1 MNRIFK
7 TVFSRARNAYVVA
20 NEKSALRGKPAKT
33 ALAVTLALSVMA
45 GSACAWGTHG
55 KINDPQS
62 WQSQEYRMDW
72 GLEAM
77 NAAEAYALGYTG
89 QNVQLGVMDSGV
101 LSSHQ
106 EFDRNRI
113 TVTSVSG
120 EYGSEGNRYPQSVKE
135 GNEGLPYHKGQ
146 AYSLTGEFVDGLN
159 DSHGTHCT
167 GTIAA
172 ARDGHEMHGVAF
184 DAKVVVGNTGA
195 TDDNN
200 YGPFQDYAYFYE
212 GWKALVQ
219 AGAKVINNSWG
230 TNTRVFK
237 RYELNENGSVK
248 KVNGEPVVY
257 TGSYKDHLA
266 VDTEAQMQYEYFLF
280 KKMYAGQDDFVKA
293 ARDAV
298 KGHDSVQIFTTGNR
312 NFANPYFRPAYPYYQ
327 PDIEDQ
333 WIAVAGL
340 EQVWEY
346 EKDKDGNDLK
356 VELKDQ
362 KGNKIG
368 TQATVT
374 KRQGSRYRLVDNWN
388 EAGVA
393 KWWTITAPGKFV
405 YSTLAKKDHGGKF
418 VFTDKAD
425 PFANP
430 KATTH
435 NSGYLT
441 QTATDDYGIKS
452 GTSMAA
458 PHVTGAMGVILSR
471 FPEMTASQAR
481 TVMFT
486 TAQHEGI
493 EGWTNT
499 DGTEPA
505 AGEVSDR
512 MGWGVP
518 DLKSAMFGP
527 RQLLGE
533 FNYTLNGED
542 IWENDISQVAMDQ
555 RRREEAAWMQL
566 TRNGTKLSAFPYELG
581 EGAEVKLGGTMSSDR
596 IKLSDAK
603 RWRAEFFKTRAAAI
617 QARQYDGVLVKSGS
631 GTLTLCGTN
640 TYRGGTTVAQ
650 GTLVALPQSLGLGTV
665 TVKNGATLE
674 VADQIDQ
681 GLKSGKKAV
690 KAQANAAL
698 RIVAEHG
705 ATIVLH
711 NDADRALVQVA
722 PNAVATIIVK

>member
-7 TVFSRARNAYVVA
+7 TLFSRVRNSYIVA
-20 NEKSALRGKPAKT
+20 DEKTALRGKPAKSVVAVAL
-33 ALAVTLALSVMA
+33 ALAVLA
-45 GSACAWGTHG
+45 GNACAWGTHG
-55 KINDPQS
+55 QLNEPES
-62 WQSQEYRMDW
+62 WQTQEYRMDW
-72 GLEAM
+72 GLHAM
-77 NAAEAYALGYTG
+77 NAAQAYAMGFTG

-101 LSSHQ
+101 LQSHQ
-106 EFDRNRI
+106 EFDRDRI
-113 TVTSVSG
+113 SLTNVKG
-120 EYGSEGNRYPQSVKE
+120 QYGSDGNRYPQSVT
-135 GNEGLPYHKGQ
+135 NDNQGLAYHKGQ
-146 AYSLTGEFVDGLN
+146 AYEVTGEFIDGVN

-200 YGPFQDYAYFYE
+200 YGPFQDYDFFYN
-212 GWKALVQ
+212 GWKALVD

-237 RYELNENGSVK
+237 RYELNADGSVK
-248 KVNGEPVVY
+248 KVNGQALVY

-280 KKMYAGQDDFVKA
+280 RKMYAGHDNFVKA

-298 KGHDSVQIFTTGNR
+298 KGHDSVQVFTTGNR
-312 NFANPYFRPAYPYYQ
+312 NFANPYFRPAYPYFQ

-346 EKDKDGNDLK
+346 EKDAKGKDLI

-362 KGNKIG
+362 KGREIG
-368 TQATVT
+368 TQANVT
-374 KRQGSRYRLVDNWN
+374 KREATRYRLVDNWN

-393 KWWTITAPGKFV
+393 KWWTITAPGKFI

-418 VFTDKAD
+418 VFTDKND
-425 PFANP
+425 PLANP
-430 KATTH
+430 DATTH
-435 NSGYLT
+435 DSGYLS
-441 QTATDDYGIKS
+441 QTATDDYGVKN

-471 FPEMTASQAR
+471 YPEMTASQAR
-481 TVMFT
+481 TVLLT
-486 TAQHEGI
+486 TAAHEGI

-505 AGEVSDR
+505 EGEVSDR
-512 MGWGVP
+512 MGWGIP

-527 RQLLGE
+527 RQFLGE
-533 FNYTLNGED
+533 FNYTLNGTD

-555 RRREEAAWMQL
+555 RRREEARWMTL
-566 TRNGTKLSAFPYELG
+566 THNGTKLDAFPYELG
-581 EGAEVKLGGTMSSDR
+581 EGADVKLGGTMDNDQISLR
-596 IKLSDAK
+596 DAK
-603 RWRAEFFKTRAAAI
+603 RWRGEFFKTRAAAI
-617 QARQYDGVLVKSGS
+617 QSRQYDGKLVKSGT
-631 GTLTLCGTN
+631 GTLILTGHN

-650 GTLVALPQSLGLGTV
+650 GTLIALPQSLGTGDV
-665 TVKNGATLE
+665 VVKNGAVLE
-674 VADQIDQ
+674 IVNQIDANQ
-681 GLKSGKKAV
+681 TYAKTDVL
-690 KAQANAAL
+690 AQAVPNL
-698 RIVAEHG
+698 RIIAENG
-705 ATIVLH
+705 ATIILH
-711 NDADRALVQVA
+711 NADDRAHVQTA
-722 PNAVATIIVK
+722 PNAIATIFVK